1 MVTHLNLV
9 VTHLLF
15 YGVDLPEVLFDL
27 LKRFD
32 LPLDFG
38 DLTANLCLLV
48 SLANL
53 FYVSDDFG
61 IDQIHGQIYLADLWI
76 FLY

>member
-1 MVTHLNLV
+1 MIAHLNLV

-15 YGVDLPEVLFDL
+15 DAVDLPEVLFDL

-32 LPLDFG
+32 LPLDLR
-38 DLTANLCLLV
+38 DLTADLCLLV
-48 SLANL
+48 SLASL
-53 FYVSDDFG
+53 FYFRDYFR
-61 IDQIHGQIYLADLWI
+61 IDQIHGQIYLTDFWI